1 MTTFYD
7 YEMHVH
13 ERHTTYVLRAN
24 MKQLPVG
31 RCTVSNREGG
41 WTLTTCWHSRH
52 GTRRLWFADLEQA
65 LVSGIAWARRRERQE
80 AKEIAALSP
89 PPRSTPTLVRSA
101 P

>member
-31 RCTVSNREGG
+31 RCRVSNRDAG
-41 WTLTTCWHSRH
+41 WMLTTCWRSRA
-52 GTRRLWFADLEQA
+52 GTRHKLFADLDQA
-65 LVSGIAWARRRERQE
+65 LASGIAWARRRERQE
-80 AKEIAALSP
+80 AKEIAAP